1 MKKKYA
7 ITMICASA
15 LMFSLSHYSVEA
27 EEDENRDKDRRFYTE
42 KILEDFEETAF
53 TGEHI
58 SFIKT
63 VDQEAD
69 LQIREEYPAPV
80 QDSTKYLGVK
90 INGRFGDVFKIKPPE
105 ELIIEGHARSI
116 ELWVY
121 GKNFSGELSLL
132 LQDTEKQVHRLVFGR
147 LNFLGWRKMRVMIT
161 PRVRQQHRFLH
172 QDESMR
178 ILEFQY
184 RPQNRERATRWQYF
198 YIDHITTTVRER
210 YMDRQTDDW

>member
-1 MKKKYA
+1 MKKKSV
-7 ITMICASA
+7 ITVILALV
-15 LMFSLSHYSVEA
+15 LMFSLSHYAVEA
-27 EEDENRDKDRRFYTE
+27 EEDQDRETDRRFYTE
-42 KILEDFEETAF
+42 ELLEDFEETVF

-58 SFIKT
+58 TFIRT

-90 INGRFGDVFKIKPPE
+90 VNGRFGDVFKIKPPE
-105 ELIIEGHARSI
+105 DLTIEGHARSI

-132 LQDTEKQVHRLVFGR
+132 LQDAEDQVHRLVFGR

-161 PRVRQQHRFLH
+161 PHVRQQHRYLH
-172 QDESMR
+172 QDENMR

-184 RPQNRERATRWQYF
+184 RPQNRERATRWHYF

-210 YMDRQTDDW
+210 YRDRQSDDW